1 MMQQQRD
8 DSDKNGGLIASG
20 LSWFDKQREKRRREH
35 LQQEAEKQLQK
46 IGEAQRA
53 SLREAAAAAN
63 GNKKKNNSNKNNN
76 NTFHGTTSAAVAT
89 ATNDSN
95 DNKSSSNAVVN
106 RNCSLVDSSSCSD
119 SAESRSGIE
128 FVVAHRSRSPDSAAS
143 GSSDSEHGEAA
154 TMMFPVLACSSS
166 GGNNNNET
174 RSSNSRLQKQQQQQ
188 QLEEQFVTHQ
198 SNLFGTSDVSK
209 SGEGA
214 SGMLFLSDIDGICND
229 DEIYED
235 EVDDASNKNNNDDA
249 KNNDVNDNDDDT
261 IYPVRVTYVEG
272 DEASPYILSQD
283 QMNEISKHVLPETI
297 AYCRWR
303 RLYGLGRD
311 GDSFDG
317 CLRIIGTVKRTL
329 MVVRTTKGDIF
340 GGYAD
345 APWHSR
351 GASSTAK
358 FYGSASS
365 CLFSFSSV
373 RNTSGFSTS
382 SSPESSSIFVYRW
395 TGKNRYIQV
404 CDVSNKMLAFGG
416 GGDKGAFGLCLQDD
430 FQRGTTG
437 HCDTFDNDPLCS
449 APGVERTFD
458 IVDVEFWEFLT
469 GVF

>member
-20 LSWFDKQREKRRREH
+20 LSWFDKQREKRRREY

-53 SLREAAAAAN
+53 SLREAAAAAK
-63 GNKKKNNSNKNNN
+63 GNT
-76 NTFHGTTSAAVAT
+76 TFHGTTSAAVAT
-89 ATNDSN
+89 ATNDNN
-95 DNKSSSNAVVN
+95 DNCSSSNAVVN
-106 RNCSLVDSSSCSD
+106 YNRSLVDSSSCSD
-119 SAESRSGIE
+119 SAESPNDIE
-128 FVVAHRSRSPDSAAS
+128 FVAANRSRSLDSAAS
-143 GSSDSEHGEAA
+143 GSSDSEQEEAA
-154 TMMFPVLACSSS
+154 TMMFPGLACGSS
-166 GGNNNNET
+166 GGNNNSET
-174 RSSNSRLQKQQQQQ
+174 RRSNSRRQKEQQQQQ
-188 QLEEQFVTHQ
+188 EEEQYATHQ
-198 SNLFGTSDVSK
+198 SNSFGTSDVSK

-214 SGMLFLSDIDGICND
+214 SGMLFLSDIDGIFCD
-229 DEIYED
+229 DENYED
-235 EVDDASNKNNNDDA
+235 EVDDATNQNNNDDT
-249 KNNDVNDNDDDT
+249 KNNGVNDNDDEI
-261 IYPVRVTYVEG
+261 IYPVRVTHVEG

-329 MVVRTTKGDIF
+329 MVVRTTKGDVF

-365 CLFSFSSV
+365 CLFSFSSI
-373 RNTSGFSTS
+373 RGQSGFSTS
-382 SSPESSSIFVYRW
+382 SSPESSSINVYQW

-416 GGDKGAFGLCLQDD
+416 GGDKGAFGLCLQED

-449 APGVERTFD
+449 EPDVERTFD